1 MEENREIEID
11 LRAIFSTLKKKL
23 VIMILIALLCGTFAG
38 CFTNFFVEPKY
49 TATITL
55 CAYNDN
61 DRIGADG
68 SITTSEIEAS
78 QELVNTYIEIL
89 KSDTFLQKVADN
101 LQYDISP
108 SAIKGMLSCS
118 QVEST
123 FIFKVRITGTNAS
136 EAMDIANTIAEIC
149 PDELIRIVS
158 AGSIQ
163 IVDYAKLPTTPSS
176 PNLKKIVAVALLAGF
191 VVSFAVFFLKE
202 VFDTSINEAKDL
214 EKEFTI
220 PVLGTI
226 PKLLPVDNDASKDN
240 GNTPQS
246 SLDSLNSLLNGKGGN
261 SNEE

>member
-23 VIMILIALLCGTFAG
+23 VIMILIALLCGAFAG

-89 KSDTFLQKVADN
+89 KSDTFLEKVADSVEYN
-101 LQYDISP
+101 ISAP
-108 SAIKGMLSCS
+108 AIKGMLSCS
-118 QVEST
+118 QVENT

-149 PDELIRIVS
+149 PDELVRIVS

-163 IVDYAKLPTTPSS
+163 IVDYAKLPTSPSS
-176 PNLKKIVAVALLAGF
+176 PNLKKIIAVALLAGF

-202 VFDTSINEAKDL
+202 VFDTSINDAKDL

-226 PKLLPVDNDASKDN
+226 PKLLPVDNDAQKDKN
-240 GNTPQS
+240 SPS
-246 SLDSLNSLLNGKGGN
+246 SSADSLNSLLNSKGGSN
-261 SNEE
+261 NEE